1 MVILPR
7 WFYIKTIINQTFN
20 DIFFAIERLCETLDI
35 KITKRLQPLDLD
47 KKYFWQFKQVCVY
60 FFIYKSVMCMYTFS
74 SKGLFGTKFELQE
87 QNKNWLK

>member
-47 KKYFWQFKQVCVY
+47 KKNTFGNLSKYAYIFLFTRVLCVCIP
-60 FFIYKSVMCMYTFS
+60 FPR
-74 SKGLFGTKFELQE
+74 KGYSE
-87 QNKNWLK
+87 QNLNCKSKTKTD